1 MGGRGGDGLTVCR
14 LGWRGEG
21 ERVRR
26 GKGGGGGSAAGV
38 CRNGVQATCHWG
50 CSHDP
55 TACCV
60 GIQHEGAERGR
71 GRTFHLDALN

>member
-1 MGGRGGDGLTVCR
+1 MR
-14 LGWRGEG
+14 RGEG
-21 ERVRR
+21 EERE
-26 GKGGGGGSAAGV
+26 GWGGGGSAAGV

-71 GRTFHLDALN
+71 GRTFHLDALNLSVAYV